1 MKIMVKSPK
10 AVERIFIRIYQRYYK
25 CTTPVVHNNSHP
37 FQHSAPQPPPRP
49 PNKKKNFSRTRSEQS
64 CYKVLTCS
72 QEFFVKLLPV
82 LDYLIKSGKKR
93 VWNLEVQWC
102 RDRWSTWLVWSAATV
117 STPLTIPFL
126 LNFLTLLL
134 SPSKQQV
141 LQNINGNQHLCAI
154 GTTV

>member
-1 MKIMVKSPK
+1 MVINNYEDHSQSPK
-10 AVERIFIRIYQRYYK
+10 VVKRTSIRIYQRYYK

-37 FQHSAPQPPPRP
+37 FQHSAP
-49 PNKKKNFSRTRSEQS
+49 NKKKIFSRTRSEQS

-134 SPSKQQV
+134 SPSKQV